1 MNPDE
6 DPCIDPLGDD
16 TIIGKL
22 ICSPEHVD
30 ALICL
35 VVAKLVNGN

>member
-1 MNPDE
+1 MNPHE
-6 DPCIDPLGDD
+6 DPWIDPPSDD

-22 ICSPEHVD
+22 IYSPEHLD
-30 ALICL
+30 ALTCL

>member
-1 MNPDE
+1 MNSDQ
-6 DPCIDPLGDD
+6 DPFIDPPGDD

-22 ICSPEHVD
+22 IYSPEHVN

>member
-6 DPCIDPLGDD
+6 EPCIDPSVDD
-16 TIIGKL
+16 NIIGKL
-22 ICSPEHVD
+22 IYSPEHLD

>member
-1 MNPDE
+1 MNPDQ
-6 DPCIDPLGDD
+6 DPFIDAPGDD

-22 ICSPEHVD
+22 IYSPEHVN

>member
-1 MNPDE
+1 MNPDQ
-6 DPCIDPLGDD
+6 DPCIDPPGDD

-22 ICSPEHVD
+22 IYSPEHVN

>member
-1 MNPDE
+1 MNTDE
-6 DPCIDPLGDD
+6 NSSIDPPGEG

-22 ICSPEHVD
+22 IYSPEHVD

>member
-1 MNPDE
+1 MNLDE
-6 DPCIDPLGDD
+6 DPFIDPPGDD

-22 ICSPEHVD
+22 VYSPEHVN

-35 VVAKLVNGN
+35 VVAKLVNGK